1 MNKQTQKEL
10 LEIVKNNY
18 EEIAEKYNETRK
30 KHLMPLWGVLVD
42 YCQKIKK
49 GSVVLDVGCGNGRLL
64 EAFGDK
70 QINYLGV
77 DSSDE
82 LLEKAKENHPD
93 KKFVY
98 GDVLELGHIPQMNF
112 DYVFSIAVFHHLPGR
127 DLQVAALKQ
136 MKNKISQDGEIFI
149 TAWNM
154 WSQKRFRK
162 ILLKYFLLKLLGK
175 NKMDAG
181 DILFDWKNNQGEAVS
196 KRYYHAFTKR
206 ELRKVVKKAGL
217 KIEKL
222 DKDKYNYYL
231 ILKK

>member
-1 MNKQTQKEL
+1 MNKQIQKEL
-10 LEIVKNNY
+10 LEIVKSNY
-18 EEIAEKYNETRK
+18 EEIAGKYNETRK

-42 YCQKIKK
+42 YCQKIKG
-49 GSVVLDVGCGNGRLL
+49 GSAVLDVGCGNGRLI
-64 EAFGDK
+64 EAFDDK
-70 QINYLGV
+70 QIDYLGV
-77 DSSDE
+77 DSSKE

-98 GDVLELGHIPQMNF
+98 GDILELGNIPQINF
-112 DYVFSIAVFHHLPGR
+112 DYVFSIAVLHHLPGR

-136 MKNKISQDGEIFI
+136 MKNKINSTGKIVI

-162 ILLKYFLLKLLGK
+162 ILFKYFLLKLLGK
-175 NKMDAG
+175 NKMDMG
-181 DILFDWKNNQGEAVS
+181 DILFDWKNNQGEAIS

-206 ELRKVVKKAGL
+206 ELRKIVKKANL

-222 DKDKYNYYL
+222 DRDKYNYYL
-231 ILKK
+231 VLRK